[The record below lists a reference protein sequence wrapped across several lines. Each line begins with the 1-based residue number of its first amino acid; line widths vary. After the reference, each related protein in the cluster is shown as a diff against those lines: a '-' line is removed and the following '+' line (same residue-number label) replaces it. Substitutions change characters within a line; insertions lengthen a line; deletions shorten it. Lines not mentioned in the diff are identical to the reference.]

1 MSLGLES
8 GIVRVV
14 AHDPAWARLFAE
26 EAQRLRRALTAD
38 LPIALEHVGSTAVP
52 GLAAKPVL
60 DLLGGY
66 PAGAG
71 VAEYV
76 RAVVAADYVHRG
88 EQGISGREY
97 FRRGEPCSHHLH
109 LVVAG
114 GSFWREHL
122 AFRDALRADAALR
135 QAYAQLKVELA
146 RRFPRDREAYTNGKS
161 EFIRRVVARALGCAA
176 IRS

>member
-14 AHDPAWARLFAE
+14 GHDPAWAGLFAE
-26 EAQRLRRALTAD
+26 EAHRLRHALTDD
-38 LPIALEHVGSTAVP
+38 LAIALEHVGSTAVQ

-60 DLLGGY
+60 DVLGGY
-66 PAGAG
+66 PADAS
-71 VAEYV
+71 VDRYI
-76 RAVVAADYVHRG
+76 RALVAAGYVHRG
-88 EQGISGREY
+88 ELGIPGRQY
-97 FRRGEPCSHHLH
+97 FRRGDPCSHHLH
-109 LVVAG
+109 LAVIG

-135 QAYAQLKVELA
+135 QAYAELKVELA

-161 EFIRRVVARALGCAA
+161 EFIRRAVARALGGADM
-176 IRS
+176 

>member
-1 MSLGLES
+1 MATIPTDLRDPSVRSHAVAESLGLES

-76 RAVVAADYVHRG
+76 RAVVAADYVYRG

-109 LVVAG
+109 LVVANHG
-114 GSFWREHL
+114 QEI
-122 AFRDALRADAALR
+122 
-135 QAYAQLKVELA
+135 K
-146 RRFPRDREAYTNGKS
+146 T
-161 EFIRRVVARALGCAA
+161 VVAGNATGSRGT
-176 IRS
+176 RVN